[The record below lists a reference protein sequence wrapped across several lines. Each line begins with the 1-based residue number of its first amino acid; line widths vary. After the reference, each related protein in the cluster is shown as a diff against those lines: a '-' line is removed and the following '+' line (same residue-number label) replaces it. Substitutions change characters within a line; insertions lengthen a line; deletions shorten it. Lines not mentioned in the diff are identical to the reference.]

1 MLTGEGVL
9 IRGGKC
15 LLERGCL
22 FEGGAYK
29 RGGAYQGDAF

>member
-1 MLTGEGVL
+1 ML